1 MYGQSFHV
9 GCEQA
14 AIESMAVSA
23 RIKAVEGQSN
33 IQQNEVTLKWSQ
45 DCAFKCEQ
53 ENAKVVQ
60 SAAVLVK
67 TGE

>member
-9 GCEQA
+9 GGEQA
-14 AIESMAVSA
+14 AIESMAMSA

-33 IQQNEVTLKWSQ
+33 IQKNEVTLKWTQ

-60 SAAVLVK
+60 CASVLVK
-67 TGE
+67 TRE